1 MDVDPAK
8 TAVVLIEYQNDF
20 TTDGGALHDAVKG
33 VMDDSK
39 MLANSR
45 RMADEA
51 RKAGATVIHAPITFA
66 PGYGELGNHDK
77 VYGILKGVID
87 STAFVKGTWGAEIC
101 DEMAPAES
109 DIVVEG
115 KRGLDTFATTNL
127 DFILRSREIE
137 TVMLGGFLTNC
148 CVESTM
154 RSAYEKG
161 YDVITLTDCTAA
173 TSAEEQQ
180 AATSQDYPMF
190 SQPMTSD
197 EALGMLKGSGEVVD
211 ASRAYSG

>member
-8 TAVVLIEYQNDF
+8 TAVVLIEFQNDF
-20 TTDGGALHDAVKG
+20 TNDGGALHEAVKG
-33 VMDDSK
+33 VMDDSG

-101 DEMAPAES
+101 DQMKPAES
-109 DIVVEG
+109 DTELRYI
-115 KRGLDTFATTNL
+115 GLRRYFAAV
-127 DFILRSREIE
+127 R
-137 TVMLGGFLTNC
+137 LGRPPWM
-148 CVESTM
+148 ST
-154 RSAYEKG
+154 RQRPPS
-161 YDVITLTDCTAA
+161 
-173 TSAEEQQ
+173 S
-180 AATSQDYPMF
+180 
-190 SQPMTSD
+190 
-197 EALGMLKGSGEVVD
+197 
-211 ASRAYSG
+211 

>member
-8 TAVVLIEYQNDF
+8 TAVVLIEFQNDF

-33 VMDDSK
+33 VMDDSG

-51 RKAGATVIHAPITFA
+51 RRAGATVIHAPITFA

-101 DEMAPAES
+101 EQMAPAEA
-109 DIVVEG
+109 DIIVEG

-127 DFILRSREIE
+127 DFILRSRDVD
-137 TVMLGGFLTNC
+137 TVVLGGFLTNC

-154 RSAYEKG
+154 RTAYEKG

-173 TSAEEQQ
+173 TSSEEQR
-180 AATSQDYPMF
+180 AAVSQDYPMF
-190 SQPMTSD
+190 SQPMTS
-197 EALGMLKGSGEVVD
+197 EQVVGALQGVGD
-211 ASRAYSG
+211 SRRS